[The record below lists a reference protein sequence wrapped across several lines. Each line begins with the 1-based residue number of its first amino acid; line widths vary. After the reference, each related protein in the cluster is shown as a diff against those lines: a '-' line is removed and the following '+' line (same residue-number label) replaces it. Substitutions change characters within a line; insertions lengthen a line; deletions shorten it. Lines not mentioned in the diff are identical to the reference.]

1 MAKIVLKEK
10 HERREG
16 MHLHIKG
23 DRCSSPKCA
32 LTRRNYPPGVHGPT
46 ARSRTTPYGQQ
57 FREKQRAKL
66 TYGILERQFRRYF
79 DKATQSHGDTSVFL
93 IRALETRLDNVVF
106 RMGFA
111 TSRRGARQM
120 VNHGH
125 FLVNGKRVNIPSYA
139 VRQGDTV
146 TLKENK
152 RASPLYAS
160 FKERASKITIP
171 VWLATNPEN
180 YEGKMISAPEGDDLH
195 TAFDPKLI
203 IEFYSR

>member
-46 ARSRTTPYGQQ
+46 GRARTTPYGQQ

-66 TYGILERQFRRYF
+66 TYGILERQFRKYF
-79 DKATQSHGDTSVFL
+79 DKATSAHGDTGVFL

-111 TSRRGARQM
+111 TSRRQARQM
-120 VNHGH
+120 
-125 FLVNGKRVNIPSYA
+125 
-139 VRQGDTV
+139 
-146 TLKENK
+146 
-152 RASPLYAS
+152 
-160 FKERASKITIP
+160 
-171 VWLATNPEN
+171 
-180 YEGKMISAPEGDDLH
+180 
-195 TAFDPKLI
+195 
-203 IEFYSR
+203 

>member
-32 LTRRNYPPGVHGPT
+32 LTRRNYPPGVHGPNS
-46 ARSRTTPYGQQ
+46 RSRSTPYGQQ

-66 TYGILERQFRRYF
+66 TYGLLERQFRKYF
-79 DKATQSHGDTSVFL
+79 DKATQAHGDTSIFL

-111 TSRRGARQM
+111 TSRRQARQM

-125 FLVNGKRVNIPSYA
+125 FKVNGKAVNIPSYA
-139 VRQGDTV
+139 VRAGETV
-146 TLKENK
+146 TLKENR
-152 RASPLYAS
+152 RASPLYVQFTA
-160 FKERASKITIP
+160 RAGKTTIP
-171 VWLATNPEN
+171 PWLMVTPDAF
-180 YEGKMISAPEGDDLH
+180 EGKMVAAPEGDDLH